1 MRSIL
6 CVGLFVVFV
15 VPFAIPAAGQSGSQ
29 LPEVKF
35 VADTLVVQA
44 DGSYESD
51 PDLATL
57 TFDISTQEKELKQ
70 AYAKASQ
77 SMRTIVEVAER
88 NSLAKEAIHTGVLTV
103 TPFYEGGRKQR
114 ARSYRVHGLVVLQVQ
129 DFSKVGPIMDLLA
142 AEITARTGKNPGEH
156 YRELTAEFGIPYY
169 TRIDAPATPEQ
180 KAKLEKLTPDA
191 VKESDLAGE
200 PITAKLTKAPGND
213 APIGGL
219 KVVAESG
226 WFAARPSGTENIYK
240 IYAESF
246 KSQTHLNAIL
256 SEAEEMVNNALG
268 SSAVVPEQGG
278 RT

>member
-6 CVGLFVVFV
+6 CVGLFAVLFV
-15 VPFAIPAAGQSGSQ
+15 PCAVPAAGQSGSQ

-88 NSLAKEAIHTGVLTV
+88 NGLAKEAIHTGVLTV

-129 DFSKVGPIMDLLA
+129 DFSRVGPIMDDSIQDGIADFRSLTYSLA
-142 AEITARTGKNPGEH
+142 NEEAAKKKAVADAMQRALGRATIALEQTRQKLGPARSVSLEVRN
-156 YRELTAEFGIPYY
+156 LVGIAQ
-169 TRIDAPATPEQ
+169 I
-180 KAKLEKLTPDA
+180 
-191 VKESDLAGE
+191 SDLQLFTYDSLESIAETKNGIFSAHKTAPPPPPPVRPE
-200 PITAKLTKAPGND
+200 RIT
-213 APIGGL
+213 I
-219 KVVAESG
+219 
-226 WFAARPSGTENIYK
+226 
-240 IYAESF
+240 
-246 KSQTHLNAIL
+246 
-256 SEAEEMVNNALG
+256 
-268 SSAVVPEQGG
+268 SANVQCVFQIE
-278 RT
+278 R